1 MITWRPVRV
10 KGNGEKPPPW
20 KERLRAI
27 GMQGQARDLSASDRF
42 TLPKRGA
49 RSSTC
54 ARGVQIFRNEYRH
67 DRTFWWT
74 GPKRVRIGRS
84 VRKRSPL
91 TPKEQFMAR
100 FLPNE
105 DPFTLEDQ
113 LKILGNDELL
123 DFWEE
128 SQMLDRYLEPTEHE
142 EPPSMHYE
150 NAILNE
156 LRLRHSMGE
165 I

>member
-1 MITWRPVRV
+1 MSRCVTYPRQVIFRCP
-10 KGNGEKPPPW
+10 
-20 KERLRAI
+20 KER
-27 GMQGQARDLSASDRF
+27 QGQAL
-42 TLPKRGA
+42 A
-49 RSSTC
+49 RRAKAPAKTVC
-54 ARGVQIFRNEYRH
+54 QG
-67 DRTFWWT
+67 RTFWWT
-74 GPKRVRIGRS
+74 GLKRVRNGQH
-84 VRKRSPL
+84 VRNRSPL

-128 SQMLDRYLEPTEHE
+128 SQMLDRYLEPAEHE

>member
-1 MITWRPVRV
+1 
-10 KGNGEKPPPW
+10 
-20 KERLRAI
+20 
-27 GMQGQARDLSASDRF
+27 
-42 TLPKRGA
+42 
-49 RSSTC
+49 
-54 ARGVQIFRNEYRH
+54 
-67 DRTFWWT
+67 
-74 GPKRVRIGRS
+74 
-84 VRKRSPL
+84 
-91 TPKEQFMAR
+91 MAR

-128 SQMLDRYLEPTEHE
+128 SQMLDKYLEAPEHE
-142 EPPSMHYE
+142 CPPSAHYE

-156 LRLRHSMGE
+156 LRLRHSMGR

>member
-1 MITWRPVRV
+1 
-10 KGNGEKPPPW
+10 
-20 KERLRAI
+20 
-27 GMQGQARDLSASDRF
+27 
-42 TLPKRGA
+42 
-49 RSSTC
+49 
-54 ARGVQIFRNEYRH
+54 
-67 DRTFWWT
+67 
-74 GPKRVRIGRS
+74 VRIGRS
-84 VRKRSPL
+84 VPNRSPF
-91 TPKEQFMAR
+91 TAKEQFMAR

>member
-1 MITWRPVRV
+1 MVY
-10 KGNGEKPPPW
+10 
-20 KERLRAI
+20 A
-27 GMQGQARDLSASDRF
+27 
-42 TLPKRGA
+42 
-49 RSSTC
+49 
-54 ARGVQIFRNEYRH
+54 Y
-67 DRTFWWT
+67 
-74 GPKRVRIGRS
+74 
-84 VRKRSPL
+84 L
-91 TPKEQFMAR
+91 TVHHSLPKEQFMAR

-128 SQMLDRYLEPTEHE
+128 SQMLDRYLEPAEHE
-142 EPPSMHYE
+142 ELPSMHYE

>member
-1 MITWRPVRV
+1 
-10 KGNGEKPPPW
+10 
-20 KERLRAI
+20 
-27 GMQGQARDLSASDRF
+27 
-42 TLPKRGA
+42 
-49 RSSTC
+49 
-54 ARGVQIFRNEYRH
+54 
-67 DRTFWWT
+67 
-74 GPKRVRIGRS
+74 
-84 VRKRSPL
+84 
-91 TPKEQFMAR
+91 MAR

-142 EPPSMHYE
+142 GTPSTHYE

-156 LRLRHSMGE
+156 LRLRYSMGQ

>member
-1 MITWRPVRV
+1 MDSLGADGYGSYRTAPV
-10 KGNGEKPPPW
+10 N
-20 KERLRAI
+20 
-27 GMQGQARDLSASDRF
+27 
-42 TLPKRGA
+42 
-49 RSSTC
+49 
-54 ARGVQIFRNEYRH
+54 
-67 DRTFWWT
+67 
-74 GPKRVRIGRS
+74 
-84 VRKRSPL
+84 
-91 TPKEQFMAR
+91 TPKEQYMAR

-128 SQMLDRYLEPTEHE
+128 SQMLDRYLEPEEHDC
-142 EPPSMHYE
+142 PPSTHYE

-156 LRLRHSMGE
+156 LRLRHSLGR

>member
-1 MITWRPVRV
+1 MDYAYV
-10 KGNGEKPPPW
+10 
-20 KERLRAI
+20 
-27 GMQGQARDLSASDRF
+27 
-42 TLPKRGA
+42 
-49 RSSTC
+49 
-54 ARGVQIFRNEYRH
+54 
-67 DRTFWWT
+67 T
-74 GPKRVRIGRS
+74 G
-84 VRKRSPL
+84 SPS
-91 TPKEQFMAR
+91 PKEQFMAR

-142 EPPSMHYE
+142 EAPSLHYE

-156 LRLRHSMGE
+156 LRLRYSMGQ